1 MPCDLAA
8 YVVGKSSWG
17 RLGLIVA
24 TAVGI
29 HPNYKGII
37 TLELR
42 NIGEIPFCLRPG
54 ISIAQIF
61 FHKLEDETDSAC
73 SSSYATAV
81 LPESGL
87 MMDRNELDIIEKLG
101 GYKELLRAP
110 SS

>member
-24 TAVGI
+24 TAIGV

-54 ISIAQIF
+54 LTIAQMF
-61 FHKLEDETDSAC
+61 FHTLETETSFNC
-73 SSSYATAV
+73 RSSYATAI
-81 LPESGL
+81 LPESGT
-87 MMDRNELDIIEKLG
+87 MIDKNELTIIDKIG
-101 GYKELLRAP
+101 NP
-110 SS
+110 SNGTPASTL